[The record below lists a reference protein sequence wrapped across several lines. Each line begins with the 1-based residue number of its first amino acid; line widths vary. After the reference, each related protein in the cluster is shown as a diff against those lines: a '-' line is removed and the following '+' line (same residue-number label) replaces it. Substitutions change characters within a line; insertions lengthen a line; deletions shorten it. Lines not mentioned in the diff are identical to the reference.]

1 VNVADWIIL
10 LAIVVSVVQAASSG
24 FFQEAFGLG
33 GLVFGYL
40 LAAWWY
46 HRLAEHFA
54 AYITSRWL
62 GEIVAFLTIFLGV
75 MVLAGILGKIVR
87 WIMKE
92 AGLSVVDRFF
102 GAALGL
108 VRGCLL
114 VAIVLVGMTAFT
126 PTSRWLQGSGLAPYF
141 LVVGRA
147 AIWVAPAE
155 LRAEFYKGLNY
166 MRQAQSGHSSGSQS
180 SGNQSSGR

>member
-1 VNVADWIIL
+1 MNVADWIIL
-10 LAIVVSVVQAASSG
+10 LVLVVSVVQAASSG
-24 FFQEAFGLG
+24 FFQEAFGIA

-40 LAAWWY
+40 IAAWQY
-46 HRLAEHFA
+46 QHLAGHFA
-54 AYITSRWL
+54 PYISSRWL
-62 GEIVAFLTIFLGV
+62 GEIVAFLAILLGI

-87 WIMKE
+87 WMVKE
-92 AGLSVVDRFF
+92 VGLNVVDRFF
-102 GAALGL
+102 GGALGL

-155 LRAEFYKGLNY
+155 LRAQFYKGLDY
-166 MRQAQSGHSSGSQS
+166 LRQAQAPRSPK
-180 SGNQSSGR
+180 

>member
-10 LAIVVSVVQAASSG
+10 LVLVVSVVQAASSG
-24 FFQEAFGLG
+24 FFQEAFGIA

-40 LAAWWY
+40 IAAWQY
-46 HRLAEHFA
+46 QHLAGHFA
-54 AYITSRWL
+54 AYISSRWL
-62 GEIVAFLTIFLGV
+62 GEIVAFLAILLGI

-87 WIMKE
+87 WMVKE
-92 AGLSVVDRFF
+92 VGLNVVDRFF
-102 GAALGL
+102 GGALGL

-155 LRAEFYKGLNY
+155 LRAQFYKGLDY
-166 MRQAQSGHSSGSQS
+166 LRQAQAPHSAK
-180 SGNQSSGR
+180 